1 MFPEPKPN
9 FNPRWKRRQTVT
21 KIKFSDDQ
29 MTQQDFAMP
38 NFSMQEQL
46 VHMDDSSLVD
56 MAQDGYDPAF
66 AELVKRYQGA
76 CFKQAL
82 SILRDRSDAEDEV
95 QNALWKAFQHIGQF
109 NKEAKF
115 STWLTRIVVNQCLMR
130 LRRTRRTK
138 FLYMDDVLVG
148 QEVQTLELP
157 DTKESPERSLANE
170 ELASVLKL
178 EISRI
183 PPLLRKVFVLRDVKQ
198 IPMSQ
203 VADALGISVAAAKSR
218 LLRARLELRERMEK
232 HFGRLGPATLM
243 G

>member
-1 MFPEPKPN
+1 
-9 FNPRWKRRQTVT
+9 
-21 KIKFSDDQ
+21 
-29 MTQQDFAMP
+29 MP
-38 NFSMQEQL
+38 NKPFPVTLAEL
-46 VHMDDSSLVD
+46 EDSTLVD
-56 MAQDGYDPAF
+56 LAQEGNDNAF

-95 QNALWKAFQHIGQF
+95 QNAMWKAFQHIGQF

-130 LRRTRRTK
+130 LRQHRRAK
-138 FLYMDDVLVG
+138 FLYMDDVMVG
-148 QEVQTLELP
+148 EEVQTLELR
-157 DTKESPERSLANE
+157 DERISPEDALAQDQ
-170 ELASVLKL
+170 LAGVLEH

-183 PPLLRKVFVLRDVKQ
+183 PPLLRNVFVLRDVNEL
-198 IPMSQ
+198 PMPE
-203 VADALGISVAAAKSR
+203 VAEQLGISVAAAKSR